1 MSRVAILAIGLLVV
15 FHVIVL
21 LLILGAA
28 RGSSA
33 HDVDTLSSAS
43 VQPKVRGCR
52 ERAEGGKIVPDRT
65 VDTVIGPMA
74 FIRLPGTYRDFASR
88 ADSELKPY
96 PRVGMPLMKSIG
108 VLRAGTRVTLV
119 VPRRQRRWMK
129 LVYDFPGFKGEAAI
143 TLQACRRLASRT
155 ARRRECGWRPDL
167 ACRWRHTQFSG
178 GIGLDF
184 ANAPQRG
191 LCAEL
196 IVRVRGRKEP
206 LRELLFDS
214 DPGTCQNREG

>member
-1 MSRVAILAIGLLVV
+1 MSTRVAVAIGLVVV

-33 HDVDTLSSAS
+33 DDPGTLSSAS
-43 VQPKVRGCR
+43 ARAEVRGCR
-52 ERAEGGKIVPDRT
+52 DRVEGGKIVPDRS
-65 VDTVIGPMA
+65 VDTVISPMA
-74 FIRLPGTYRDFASR
+74 FIRLPGTYRTFASR
-88 ADSELKPY
+88 SDSELKPY
-96 PRVGMPLMKSIG
+96 PRVGMPMMKSIG
-108 VLRAGTRVTLV
+108 VLRAGARVTLV

-129 LVYDFPGFKGEAAI
+129 LVYDFPGFRGEPAI

-167 ACRWRHTQFSG
+167 ACRWRYTQFNG

-191 LCAEL
+191 VCAEL
-196 IVRVRGRKEP
+196 IIRVKGKREP

-214 DPGTCQNREG
+214 DPGMCQNGEE

>member
-1 MSRVAILAIGLLVV
+1 MSTRVAVAIGLVVV

-33 HDVDTLSSAS
+33 DVPGTLSSAS
-43 VQPKVRGCR
+43 ARAEVRGCR
-52 ERAEGGKIVPDRT
+52 DRVEGGKIVPDRS
-65 VDTVIGPMA
+65 VDTVISPMA
-74 FIRLPGTYRDFASR
+74 FIRLPGTSR
-88 ADSELKPY
+88 SDSELKPY
-96 PRVGMPLMKSIG
+96 PRVGMPMMKSIG
-108 VLRAGTRVTLV
+108 VLRAGARVTLV

-129 LVYDFPGFKGEAAI
+129 LVYDFPGFRGEPAI

-167 ACRWRHTQFSG
+167 ACRWRYTQFNG

-184 ANAPQRG
+184 ANVPQRG
-191 LCAEL
+191 ICAEL
-196 IVRVRGRKEP
+196 IVRVKGKREP
-206 LRELLFDS
+206 LRELLFDP
-214 DPGTCQNREG
+214 DPGTCRDRED